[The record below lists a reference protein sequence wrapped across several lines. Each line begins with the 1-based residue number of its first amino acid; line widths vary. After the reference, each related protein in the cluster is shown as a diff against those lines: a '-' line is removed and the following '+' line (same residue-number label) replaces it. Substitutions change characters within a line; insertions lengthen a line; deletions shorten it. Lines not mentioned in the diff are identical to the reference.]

1 MNSKNTAKF
10 RKVPDLNGNRYYF
23 YCDLSGALVCIT
35 KPYKSQDSQEELL
48 IAWENEARW
57 QFDKCQKCG
66 KWVSSIMFNAD
77 VLECVDCA
85 PWEEKPKFCKHC
97 GEAVVAD
104 EDKCT
109 KCGLAL
115 RYQGGELSA

>member
-1 MNSKNTAKF
+1 MNNNSTAKF
-10 RKVPDLNGNRYYF
+10 RKVPDLSGNRYYF

-35 KPYKSQDSQEELL
+35 KPYKAQTDEDELFQ
-48 IAWENEARW
+48 AWESEARW
-57 QFDKCQKCG
+57 QFDRCKKCG
-66 KWVSSIMFNAD
+66 RWVSSVMYNAD

-97 GEAVVAD
+97 GTAVVSD

-109 KCGLAL
+109 KCGLPL